1 MSELVRLQDWRAR
14 FVAEVDRLKHTPFAW
29 GEHDCGAGL
38 AGNLVLAI
46 TGVDCAAQWR
56 GTYASAAEGLTLMKR
71 AGFGN
76 LADMVAMMLPEIHPS
91 EARIGDIAAIEIDTP
106 FGYALGVVNGER
118 VFVLREDGMGTV
130 DLLDAKRAFR
140 VG

>member
-1 MSELVRLQDWRAR
+1 MRQ
-14 FVAEVDRLKHTPFAW
+14 
-29 GEHDCGAGL
+29 
-38 AGNLVLAI
+38 
-46 TGVDCAAQWR
+46 
-56 GTYASAAEGLTLMKR
+56 
-71 AGFGN
+71 AGFRN
-76 LADMVAMMLPEIHPS
+76 LADMVAVMLPEIHPS